1 MIFKYIEDLLFHLR
15 ERQKLVSERLTSGD
29 FQNFESYKE
38 IVGLLKGLQESETI
52 AKDLYK
58 ALTEPY
64 YEKGERISE
73 S

>member
-1 MIFKYIEDLLFHLR
+1 VIIKYIEDLLHHFR

-29 FQNFESYKE
+29 FKNFESYKE

-64 YEKGERISE
+64 YENKEDV
-73 S
+73 